1 MMSDEDEIESII
13 IRSGSDA
20 SLQEEG
26 DMPEKIFS
34 DTPITEEDGVLSGPV
49 RTPYNE
55 HLHAETSIHHNETA
69 QKLGLRGGTI
79 AGSYHM
85 EQFLPLCVEVFG
97 RRWFE
102 TGGMSMYFRYATT
115 HLEPVQAF
123 LRRPQAADNVQAE
136 VWMKD
141 AKDILV
147 SDGTVSMG
155 QPKEL
160 SALRQRLRSLPPP
173 GQVRI
178 LKDLSAGMDVP
189 PVKVTESSSRTR
201 DRFLRITEPLEWY
214 IESSPWGGPLMTPVQ
229 IIDAGRRCMM
239 DYEAGTETRGGS
251 VGLFGALEFTYTAGP
266 LFCDREYV
274 NRGKILAVGETP
286 KTEYY
291 WLDGIL
297 EEPENGRE
305 IARSLVMIRVM
316 KASSELYP
324 ELR

>member
-1 MMSDEDEIESII
+1 
-13 IRSGSDA
+13 
-20 SLQEEG
+20 
-26 DMPEKIFS
+26 MPEKIFKE
-34 DTPITEEDGVLSGPV
+34 THITEKDGVLSGPV

-85 EQFLPLCVEVFG
+85 EQFVPLFAEVFG

-123 LRRPQAADNVQAE
+123 LRRPKAADDTQAE

-141 AKDILV
+141 AKEIMV
-147 SDGTVSMG
+147 GEGTASIG
-155 QPKEL
+155 RPKEL

-178 LKDLSAGMDVP
+178 LKDLSVGMDIP
-189 PVKVTESSSRTR
+189 PVKVNQASSRTK
-201 DRFLRITEPLEWY
+201 DRFLRVTEPLNWY
-214 IESSPWGGPLMTPVQ
+214 IETSPWGGPLMTPVQ
-229 IIDAGRRCMM
+229 VIDAGRRAMIA
-239 DYEAGTETRGGS
+239 YETQAENRLGA
-251 VGLFGALEFTYTAGP
+251 VGLFGALEFTCIAGP
-266 LFCDREYV
+266 LFCDHEYI
-274 NRGKILAVGETP
+274 NRGRILAVGETP
-286 KTEYY
+286 QTEYY
-291 WLDGIL
+291 WFEGVI
-297 EEPENGRE
+297 EEPQGGKE
-305 IARSLVMIRVM
+305 IARSLIMIRVM
-316 KASSELYP
+316 KASSTLYP